1 MNFAEDPGQ
10 GGLPDVGRL
19 DGLYLDED
27 GGIDFSGALKRDLR
41 ARADEFSH
49 QPVVDDNRLT
59 VVWLAQRLLAG
70 AADDDPALLLAL
82 YVMTPFGAGEQGWMG
97 PEIVT
102 LCREAFATIDDAAL
116 NAPCPHD
123 DSGHPGE
130 PAFEH
135 WPSVIEAVAYGEDG
149 WSELEDWL
157 EERAYAEEDGEDM
170 EEYDEDNP
178 RPTVAGWD
186 CPKHLAEL
194 AANALRRLAPP
205 G

>member
-1 MNFAEDPGQ
+1 MAEEPGR

-49 QPVVDDNRLT
+49 LPVVDDNRLT
-59 VVWLAQRLLAG
+59 VVWLARRLLAG
-70 AADDDPALLLAL
+70 SANDDAALVLAL
-82 YVMTPFGAGEQGWMG
+82 YVMTPFGEGEQQWMG

-102 LCREAFATIDDAAL
+102 LCREAFAAIDDAAL
-116 NAPCPHD
+116 NTPCPHD
-123 DSGHPGE
+123 ESGHPGE
-130 PAFEH
+130 PSFER

-149 WSELEDWL
+149 WDELDDWL
-157 EERAYAEEDGEDM
+157 EDRAFAEEDGEDM
-170 EEYDEDNP
+170 EEYDLDNP

-194 AANALRRLAPP
+194 AANALRRLAPRA
-205 G
+205 